1 MKKITGL
8 LVVFTILGCLTGGF
22 ANGSGPNDSSFKV
35 AREQIIGVISDQIQ
49 AFELQDVDRAYHH
62 ASQSI
67 KKLFESSEI
76 FGQMVRNSYPMIWD
90 PAAFEFL
97 RTVQHPGGYVQRMMF
112 KDSSGQVYFFDYML
126 ERAGNR
132 WVIAGVYPSIGS
144 SGV

>member
-35 AREQIIGVISDQIQ
+35 AREQIISVISDQIQ

-67 KKLFESSEI
+67 KKLFEKNTQI
-76 FGQMVRNSYPMIWD
+76 FIDLFSKKTRLLT
-90 PAAFEFL
+90 A
-97 RTVQHPGGYVQRMMF
+97 
-112 KDSSGQVYFFDYML
+112 
-126 ERAGNR
+126 RAC
-132 WVIAGVYPSIGS
+132 
-144 SGV
+144 